1 MGSEEKAGPDGRE
14 EAELWAQEKPR
25 LSLTPQGLGN
35 MTGTT
40 EVVPGI
46 SNLYPLH
53 PSVSGMHGVGCDL
66 PSISRQGSS
75 YQSRSALPRTMQG

>member
-25 LSLTPQGLGN
+25 LSLIPQGLGN

-46 SNLYPLH
+46 SNLVP
-53 PSVSGMHGVGCDL
+53 PE
-66 PSISRQGSS
+66 SISQRHAWG
-75 YQSRSALPRTMQG
+75 GV